1 MACQLDQY
9 QDKADEDHGGCD
21 KETHQVE
28 GIVQRQINTLFFLV
42 MDLEYYVENTVG
54 AGVSSRRVVPF

>member
-1 MACQLDQY
+1 
-9 QDKADEDHGGCD
+9 
-21 KETHQVE
+21 
-28 GIVQRQINTLFFLV
+28 VQRQINTLFFLV